1 MEKIK
6 RADRLVFLS
15 TLLTR
20 NPNVLFSLTDLGEIT
35 GAAKSTISEDLS
47 IVKEVLGQFSLGELA
62 SIAGA
67 AGGVKYQPTQESDTT
82 FSFLQELA
90 LVLSDPER
98 IIPGGFVYMT
108 DIIYDP
114 KTVCRI
120 GEIFYTQFKDAHPDY
135 IVTMETKGIPPALMT
150 ARAFNVP
157 LIIIRDASRVTEG
170 SSVSINYIS
179 GSTRRIQTMSLSRR
193 ALPEGSRVLIIDD
206 FMKGGGTAKGMQE
219 LMGEFNAPVIGTGV
233 VVATREP
240 GEKLVRD
247 YYSLLELITIDESH
261 KGIIIEPAGSE
272 RAEENKGD
280 LLEKRNNKNK

>member
-6 RADRLVFLS
+6 RTDRLAVLS
-15 TLLTR
+15 TLLTK
-20 NPNVLFSLTDLGEIT
+20 NPNVLFSLTNLVEIT
-35 GAAKSTISEDLS
+35 GAAKSTISEDLA
-47 IVKEVLGQFSLGELA
+47 IIKEVLVQFSLGELI

-67 AGGVKYQPTQESDTT
+67 AGGVKYQPVQYSDTT
-82 FSFLQELA
+82 LSFLQELA
-90 LVLSDPER
+90 GFLSVPER

-114 KTVCRI
+114 KIVCRI
-120 GEIFYTQFKDAHPDY
+120 GEIFYTRFKDTHPDY

-150 ARAFNVP
+150 AQAFSVP

-193 ALPEGSRVLIIDD
+193 ALPGGSRVLIIDD

-219 LMGEFNAPVIGTGV
+219 LMEEFNAPVIGTGV

-240 GEKLVRD
+240 CEKLVQN
-247 YYSLLELITIDESH
+247 YYSLLELIAIDELH
-261 KGIIIEPAGSE
+261 KEIIIEPAG
-272 RAEENKGD
+272 NK
-280 LLEKRNNKNK
+280 KQ